1 MWDYLLMDRPY
12 DIYQP
17 EHTIGPALMEIMVRG
32 KPHQLWAEWENWEW
46 ALWVS
51 RPVLADDI
59 PW

>member
-32 KPHQLWAEWENWEW
+32 KPHQLWAEWISWED
-46 ALWVS
+46 ALWNS
-51 RPVLADDI
+51 QPCIGYD